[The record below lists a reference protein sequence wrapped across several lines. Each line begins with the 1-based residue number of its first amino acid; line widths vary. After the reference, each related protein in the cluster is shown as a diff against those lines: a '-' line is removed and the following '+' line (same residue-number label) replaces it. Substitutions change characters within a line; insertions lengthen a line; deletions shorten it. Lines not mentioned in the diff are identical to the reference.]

1 MKQIKGEGMMDIQG
15 LKTPK
20 QGAAV
25 FLPPESSL
33 WDLRQATKQAIR
45 AGKERQPFIVVQN
58 EIYYSGILDQLL
70 RTPSRLQKE
79 SLLYSKAITG
89 EEKGCLRCVLLWED
103 NHEGLLLHSND
114 GSLLCAYVPV
124 ITESLLHKEHE
135 LALTLAAIADHA
147 ADVPIDL
154 DRNIQ
159 PGMYV
164 LRELLHYMSE
174 QMDI

>member
-15 LKTPK
+15 LKKPK

-25 FLPPESSL
+25 FLPPEPSL

-45 AGKERQPFIVVQN
+45 ARKERQPYIIVQN

-79 SLLYSKAITG
+79 SLLYSKAIIG

-103 NHEGLLLHSND
+103 KREGLLLHSND
-114 GSLLCAYVPV
+114 GLLRCAYVPAV
-124 ITESLLHKEHE
+124 TESLLHKEHE
-135 LALTLAAIADHA
+135 LALTLAVLADHA
-147 ADVPIDL
+147 ADVSITL

-159 PGMYV
+159 PGAYV
-164 LRELLHYMSE
+164 LRELLHYISE